1 MRAAMIDCQRQYAAG
16 IGRARGLRDLAMAGR
31 KLQRFQFCRR
41 NGTALRPASELAR
54 ALAAHINA
62 PRCTRC
68 TAPLAQQRSE
78 EHTSELQSLMRISYA
93 VFCLKKKKQQNVK
106 QIKK

>member
-1 MRAAMIDCQRQYAAG
+1 MRAAMIDCQRQYAAR
-16 IGRARGLRDLAMAGR
+16 IGRARGLLDLAMAGR

-68 TAPLAQQRSE
+68 TAPLPQQESGRASCRDRVGA
-78 EHTSELQSLMRISYA
+78 SVQLPVVA
-93 VFCLKKKKQQNVK
+93 GCLKKKKQTENNK
-106 QIKK
+106 